1 MATTPETFN
10 ARPTPAW
17 RQSLQSFWRWWTGE
31 LAQAMPERLAAFGG
45 VARVPHLAV
54 EGDEVVMVE
63 PQLTQGAQ
71 ARMSLAGDAT
81 RAASAVAM
89 LLARGGETRRR
100 ARLALAHREVL
111 LRRTTMPAATE
122 ENLGQVIGFEMDRLT
137 PFRAEDVY
145 FDYKVL
151 SRDTAAGT
159 LSVLLAVSRRDL
171 VDARLA
177 RLRELGVSVQGIAV
191 HGDATA
197 AGLDLLP
204 HEQRG
209 ERENRSERTLRFVL
223 IALVA
228 ALLVAVLAYPV
239 WRKREE
245 VKAILPVA
253 AQAEAQAKSAD
264 ALRAEL
270 ERQVTDYNF
279 LLARKHGT
287 PPPLAYLEDVSRL
300 LPDSTWLAQFDL
312 KNTGKSREVLLSGE
326 TASASKLIEILEQS
340 RLIANAAPRGSITKG
355 SMPNTERFQI
365 AAEAKGRPAPEPLP
379 LAEMPASPA
388 APKPAPAAPAASVT
402 PVPAAPAPVTPPAPA
417 KVEPVKPR
425 PAPVK

>member
-1 MATTPETFN
+1 MAATPETIN
-10 ARPTPAW
+10 ARRTPAW
-17 RQSLQSFWRWWTGE
+17 QQSLQSFWRWWTGE

-54 EGDEVVMVE
+54 EADEVVMVE
-63 PQLTQGAQ
+63 PPLTQGAP
-71 ARMSLAGDAT
+71 ARVSLAGDAA
-81 RAASAVAM
+81 RATSAVAM

-111 LRRTTMPAATE
+111 LRRITMPAATE

-151 SRDTAAGT
+151 SRDAAAAT
-159 LSVLLAVSRRDL
+159 LSVLLAVARRDF
-171 VDARLA
+171 VDPRIA

-191 HGDATA
+191 HGDVAA

-223 IALVA
+223 IALVL
-228 ALLVAVLAYPV
+228 ALLVAVLGYPV

-245 VKAILPVA
+245 VKAVLPVA

-270 ERQVTDYNF
+270 ERQVTDHNF

-300 LPDSTWLAQFDL
+300 LPDNTWLAQFDL
-312 KNTGKSREVLLSGE
+312 KNTGKTREVLLSGE

-355 SMPNTERFQI
+355 STPNTERFQI
-365 AAEAKGRPAPEPLP
+365 AAEAKGRPAPEALP

-388 APKPAPAAPAASVT
+388 APKPAPAAPAAAVT
-402 PVPAAPAPVTPPAPA
+402 PAPAPPPAPA
-417 KVEPVKPR
+417 RVEPVKPAAR
-425 PAPVK
+425 PGK

>member
-45 VARVPHLAV
+45 VTRVPHLAI

-63 PQLTQGAQ
+63 PQLTQGGQ
-71 ARMSLAGDAT
+71 SRVSLVGDAA
-81 RAASAVAM
+81 RVSSAVAM

-111 LRRTTMPAATE
+111 LRRISMPAATE

-137 PFRAEDVY
+137 PFKAEDVY

-151 SRDTAAGT
+151 SRDQAAAT
-159 LSVLLAVSRRDL
+159 LSVLLAVSRRDF
-171 VDARLA
+171 VDPRLA
-177 RLRELGVSVQGIAV
+177 RLRELGVSVQGVAV
-191 HGDATA
+191 HGDPAA
-197 AGLDLLP
+197 AGVDLLP

-209 ERENRSERTLRFVL
+209 ERENRSERTLRFTL
-223 IALVA
+223 IAVVL
-228 ALLVAVLAYPV
+228 ALLFAVLAYPV

-245 VKAILPVA
+245 VKAVLPVA

-264 ALRAEL
+264 ALRTEL

-300 LPDSTWLAQFDL
+300 LPDNTWLAQFDL
-312 KNTGKSREVLLSGE
+312 KHTGKTREVLLSGE

-340 RLIANAAPRGSITKG
+340 RLIANATPRGSITKG
-355 SMPNTERFQI
+355 SLPNTERFQI

-379 LAEMPASPA
+379 LAELPAAPA
-388 APKPAPAAPAASVT
+388 APKPAPPAPAATVT
-402 PVPAAPAPVTPPAPA
+402 PAPPAPVAPPTPA
-417 KVEPVKPR
+417 KIEPIKPAAR
-425 PAPVK
+425 PAPGK